1 MTLPCPGSD
10 PPRRPTQLRVMVPIR
25 TVSVANLREH
35 WAVKAKRTRAEREAV
50 AWGLRPLLRD
60 EPLGAWVPGTV
71 TITRIAPRRLDDD
84 NAVRAQK
91 SVRDEV
97 AAQLGVDD
105 RDPRVTWRVEQRRGR
120 VREYAVEILIESGAA

>member
-35 WAVKAKRTRAEREAV
+35 WAKKAKRAKSERDAV
-50 AWGLRPLLRD
+50 AYVLRPRLRD

-120 VREYAVEILIESGAA
+120 VREYAVEILIESDAA